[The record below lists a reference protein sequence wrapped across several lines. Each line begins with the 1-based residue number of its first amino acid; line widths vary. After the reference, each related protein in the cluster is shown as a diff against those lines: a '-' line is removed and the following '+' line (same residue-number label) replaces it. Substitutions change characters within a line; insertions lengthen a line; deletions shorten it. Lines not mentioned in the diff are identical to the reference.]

1 MHQRPKKTLGIGQ
14 ICRAWYPELERSST
28 ALDVLTLLLQAYWRG
43 DFSELHPPKETE
55 EFSRRHGLE
64 ALVELGK
71 IEEHPEIV
79 LCQEREQSAA
89 AYVSQPNGNL
99 LVDLRTYVFLPEHA
113 ADWTEEVLDQAYEN
127 LAECEAINYAPG
139 FLNGFNTMH
148 VGKSNFL
155 SFLRSSKLN
164 PPSFWYGPDSHT
176 HAPAKR
182 PVSPLAPSTR
192 VRRGA
197 PPKYDYAPIDA
208 VLEKLVRKEGYAAL
222 KDFNR
227 VQESLIK
234 HLGESKVP
242 SDSHLKRHLKAWEQ
256 IQASGV

>member
-1 MHQRPKKTLGIGQ
+1 MYQRPKKALSIGQ
-14 ICRAWYPELERSST
+14 ICSAWYPELERSFT

-64 ALVELGK
+64 ALVQLGK
-71 IEEHPEIV
+71 TEGHPGIV
-79 LCQEREQSAA
+79 LCQEREQLAA
-89 AYVSQPNGNL
+89 AYVSQPNGNIV
-99 LVDLRTYVFLPEHA
+99 VDPRTYVFLPERT
-113 ADWTEEVLDQAYEN
+113 ADWTEEVLDQAYER
-127 LAECEAINYAPG
+127 LAECEANYYTPR

-148 VGKSNFL
+148 VGKWHFL
-155 SFLRSSKLN
+155 SFLRSSELE

-182 PVSPLAPSTR
+182 PVPPPAPSTR

-208 VLEKLVRKEGYAAL
+208 VLEKLVRRDGYAAL

-234 HLGESKVP
+234 RLGESQVP
-242 SDSHLKRHLKAWEQ
+242 RESQLKRHLKAWK
-256 IQASGV
+256 